1 MLLLFRFEAVFKADL
16 NPLFLGACAEETVA
30 AFRFDLVDLAGIAL
44 RHAPLI
50 REYSIGV
57 GLEIFQDRLCPTS
70 STATALGRFAGNR
83 KITPDSAV
91 TAAKIIS
98 LARTNFFIINSELCS
113 TTILH

>member
-57 GLEIFQDRLCPTS
+57 GLEIFQDE
-70 STATALGRFAGNR
+70 ALSNQFNR
-83 KITPDSAV
+83 HCLGQVCWKQKDNPEQRGHGGENYQLSEDE
-91 TAAKIIS
+91 
-98 LARTNFFIINSELCS
+98 FFYYQ
-113 TTILH
+113 